1 MVERSVRIREVM
13 SSNLTVSTTRQRL
26 EAVLRFRPF
35 LLQKSSIHGPEK
47 PKAFTPAGEGL
58 ITGFLPEK
66 IEIPFGFLGMEVS
79 EMKNPTKSAFILIDM
94 EQGFIDPASAH
105 CIKGAAATVPTCEKA
120 IQMSRQ
126 KGIPIFFV
134 KRIYRENGSD
144 VECTRYQSWI
154 AGGRSMAP
162 GSYGAQEPESLRP
175 QPGDYTIIKPRWSA
189 FFQTELDLILRRL
202 GIRTVILAG
211 TTTPNCIRT
220 TCYDANALDYN
231 VVILSDC
238 TSSQTE
244 EIQQANLA
252 DMERMGALV
261 INTCEFEHYGEK
273 TVLDLA
279 ASIRSD
285 IEKR

>member
-1 MVERSVRIREVM
+1 M
-13 SSNLTVSTTRQRL
+13 
-26 EAVLRFRPF
+26 
-35 LLQKSSIHGPEK
+35 K
-47 PKAFTPAGEGL
+47 GL

-66 IEIPFGFLGMEVS
+66 IQIPFEFFGMEVS

-134 KRIYRENGSD
+134 KRVYRENGSD